1 MFMPC
6 LKWNRQTT
14 GVCSAIACL
23 LSSATIVVAQGEL
36 SPSARWNALTADIT
50 MRRYEVSVDG
60 APIGRPAPVVTY
72 RWERVEAPWGWRT
85 TMTLQ
90 AAERPTVLSLHGPV
104 EINPYSVTRIEDDG
118 DGSPLRVIGANG
130 RPVPKLPPQ
139 LLAGAIEKL
148 RAAHPALAEIRLE
161 DKAPGASIVTG
172 REWVE
177 SFLST
182 PDRIV
187 KRRDALRRRFGS
199 PVGRD
204 KGLDS
209 YVSMSGADRVNVL
222 ADPDAGVPVSMTVS
236 RDGVLR
242 THTAFGFTRR
252 ADNVL
257 VRRSV
262 HAQHRLE
269 NDTRAV
275 SDIEFANVRL
285 EQRRAR

>member
-1 MFMPC
+1 MLKPC
-6 LKWNRQTT
+6 LTWSRHIAGICSTT
-14 GVCSAIACL
+14 ACL
-23 LSSATIVVAQGEL
+23 LSSATVVVAQGGL

-50 MRRYEVSVDG
+50 MQRYEVSVDG
-60 APIGRPAPVVTY
+60 APIGRPAPVVRY

-90 AAERPTVLSLHGPV
+90 EAERPKVLSLRGPV
-104 EINPYSVTRIEDDG
+104 DINPYSVTRIEDDG

-130 RPVPKLPPQ
+130 RPLPKLPPQ
-139 LLAGAIEKL
+139 LLAAAMEKL
-148 RAAHPALAEIRLE
+148 RAANPTLPELHLE
-161 DKAPGASIVTG
+161 NHASGASVVTG

-182 PDRIV
+182 PDRTAN
-187 KRRDALRRRFGS
+187 RREALRRRFGS
-199 PVGRD
+199 PVARD

-209 YVSMSGADRVNVL
+209 YVSTSGSERITML
-222 ADPDAGVPVSMTVS
+222 ADPDAGVPVSMSVS

-242 THTAFGFTRR
+242 AHTAFAYTRR
-252 ADNVL
+252 ADDAL

-269 NDTRAV
+269 GDTRAV
-275 SDIEFANVRL
+275 TDIEFTNVLL